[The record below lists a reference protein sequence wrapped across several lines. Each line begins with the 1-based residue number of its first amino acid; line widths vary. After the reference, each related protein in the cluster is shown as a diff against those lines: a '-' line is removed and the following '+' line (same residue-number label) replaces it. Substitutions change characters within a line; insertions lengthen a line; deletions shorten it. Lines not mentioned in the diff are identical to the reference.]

1 MANVRAAVVGV
12 DVPATKIDRFTLL
25 EQIGAGGMGV
35 VYAAYDPK
43 LDRKVAIKVLH
54 VEGERAST
62 RVLAEA
68 RALAKLSHPSVVTV
82 YDASAAG
89 DDLFIAMEFVT
100 VQSLRSYL
108 AAAPRRREELIDVL
122 VRAGRGIAAAH
133 AAKLVHG
140 DIKPENV
147 LVGASEVKVVD
158 FGLATSVD
166 EAPAADRHATPGTP
180 VYMAPAQL
188 AGAPADAASD
198 QFSFAVMAYEVLSGA
213 RPSADAIERG
223 SVPVIAKLS
232 TRRMRAL
239 ARALDPRAERR
250 HPSLDA
256 LLDELVAPP
265 SRWGRVAFAGVVATA
280 IVVGLVLRS
289 GRAEEPVACSSSPA
303 RLAAAWTPAQHAVVD
318 GRIAATL
325 DDYGRA
331 WTAMASDVCR
341 ATRDGEQSA
350 ALLDIRMACLDRRL
364 DELGA
369 LTASLAAH
377 STRSERD
384 ISRGREAAFSLSP
397 LEPCADRNQLSGVAP
412 PPAAVAAK
420 VAALR
425 TRLDR
430 VRGML
435 RTSSYLA
442 ALTDANAIVDEARAI
457 AYPPLLG
464 EALLARGLLENNASK
479 LDAAATTLEQAARIA
494 ASAGDDET
502 ASQAWVARVFV
513 ANQRAAFGEALAYA
527 DAAEAAATRMREPA
541 LVLAEVRAYGG
552 DALMSEGRLTEARAS
567 YEEAVRLV
575 EKAKGERNPLLGEVE
590 HGLADVCSRLG
601 DFAAASHHAE
611 RSLAIFEETLGH
623 AHQEVALAVEE
634 LGGVAQKQGDFTK
647 ATQMYREAVELE
659 EKYAGSDH
667 VYLASARTNLGDMLR
682 KAGHYPEAQIE
693 LDRARQIWEATTG
706 LTNLDAITTLQALAR
721 LARDRGD
728 DKKATALFE
737 DILARRIAIHHGEIH
752 SEVADTLNDLGNMAR
767 DAGKLDLALEHYT
780 RALHDYEQALGPD
793 HPSVAL
799 AQSNIGEIALIE
811 RHYDRAIEACQRA
824 LDIDEH
830 VHGKDHPDLAYD
842 LTCLGSA
849 HIGLGDPAPALP
861 LLERALALRTAEKGN
876 PTELAGTE
884 FVLAR
889 ALVHSDPTRARALA
903 IAARDA
909 YAKDGKGSDD
919 NRATVEAWLAH

>member
-1 MANVRAAVVGV
+1 M
-12 DVPATKIDRFTLL
+12 
-25 EQIGAGGMGV
+25 
-35 VYAAYDPK
+35 
-43 LDRKVAIKVLH
+43 
-54 VEGERAST
+54 
-62 RVLAEA
+62 
-68 RALAKLSHPSVVTV
+68 
-82 YDASAAG
+82 
-89 DDLFIAMEFVT
+89 
-100 VQSLRSYL
+100 
-108 AAAPRRREELIDVL
+108 
-122 VRAGRGIAAAH
+122 RAGRGIAAAH
-133 AAKLVHG
+133 AGKLVHG

-158 FGLATSVD
+158 FGLATSID
-166 EAPAADRHATPGTP
+166 EAPAAERHATPGTP

-198 QFSFAVMAYEVLSGA
+198 QFSFAVMAYEVLSGT
-213 RPSADAIERG
+213 RPSVDAIERG
-223 SVPVIAKLS
+223 SVPAIAKLS
-232 TRRMRAL
+232 ARRMRAL
-239 ARALDPRAERR
+239 ARALDARAERR

-265 SRWGRVAFAGVVATA
+265 SRWGRVAFAAVVAAA
-280 IVVGLVLRS
+280 IVVGLALRS
-289 GRAEEPVACSSSPA
+289 GRAAEPVACSSSPA
-303 RLAAAWTPAQHAVVD
+303 RLAAAWTPGQHAAVD
-318 GRIAATL
+318 HRIAATL

-369 LTASLAAH
+369 LTASLAA
-377 STRSERD
+377 SPARSERD
-384 ISRGREAAFSLSP
+384 IARGREAAFALSP

-435 RTSSYLA
+435 RTAGYIA
-442 ALTDANAIVDEARAI
+442 ALADAGAIVDEARSL

-479 LDAAATTLEQAARIA
+479 LDAAAATLEQAARIA
-494 ASAGDDET
+494 SGAGDDET

-527 DAAEAAATRMREPA
+527 DAAEAAASRMRDPA
-541 LVLAEVRAYGG
+541 LVLAQVRSYGG
-552 DALMSEGRLTEARAS
+552 DALMNEGRLAEARTS

-575 EKAKGERNPLLGEVE
+575 EQAKGERFPALGEVE

-601 DFAAASHHAE
+601 DLDAASHHAE

-623 AHQEVALAVEE
+623 AHQEVAISIEMLAI
-634 LGGVAQKQGDFTK
+634 VAQKRGDLAK
-647 ATQMYREAVELE
+647 ATQLARQAVDLE
-659 EKYAGSDH
+659 EKYAGPDH
-667 VYLASARTNLGDMLR
+667 VYLASARTNLGDLLR
-682 KAGHYPEAQIE
+682 QAGRYPEAQVE
-693 LDRARQIWEATTG
+693 LDRARQVWEATTG

-728 DKKATALFE
+728 DAKATALFE
-737 DILARRIAIHHGEIH
+737 DILARRIAIHHGEVH
-752 SEVADTLNDLGNMAR
+752 AEVADTLNDLGNMAK
-767 DAGKLDLALEHYT
+767 DAGKLDLATEHYT
-780 RALHDYEQALGPD
+780 HALHVYEQALGPD
-793 HPSVAL
+793 HPRIAM
-799 AQSNIGEIALIE
+799 AQSNLGETALIA

-824 LDIDEH
+824 LAIDEH
-830 VHGKDHPDLAYD
+830 ALGKDHPDLAYD

-849 HIGLGDPAPALP
+849 HLGLVEPAAAVP
-861 LLERALALRTAEKGN
+861 LLERALALRTAAKGS

-889 ALVHSDPTRARALA
+889 ALVHSDPARARSLA
-903 IAARDA
+903 TAARDA
-909 YAKDGKGSDD
+909 YAKDGKGSDA